1 MYLLGRDLLILI
13 CLAKNRNGIIWEMS
27 SLHREILAK
36 KGLPPIN
43 EDGNNIATG
52 IIPSTSRGFRRGGM
66 MDVTPLEW
74 NEFFDKKLSLN
85 INNDVFCVYTKGDKG
100 PIFYM
105 LHGGGYSGLTWAALT
120 EELSSQVQ
128 CQIVA
133 PDLRGHGDTITTDE
147 LDLST
152 ERQMEDIVAIHQNIC
167 AGEAIPTFIIG
178 HSMGGALSVHVAAS
192 NRIENVVGIAVIDV
206 VEGTAMEALKTMKHF
221 LRSRPQ
227 KFGSIGAAVE
237 WCCKSGTAKNSRAA
251 RVSMPAQ
258 IKKTGDLY
266 TWRIDLSKTEPHWI
280 GWFKGLSKLFLSCRA
295 PKLLVLAGVDRL
307 DTDLIVGQMQGKF
320 QETILPKA
328 GHAVQEDSPE
338 DLADTLASFAI
349 RNRFCHPLHC

>member
-1 MYLLGRDLLILI
+1 
-13 CLAKNRNGIIWEMS
+13 MS

-36 KGLPPIN
+36 KDYHQSMKMEITLQP
-43 EDGNNIATG
+43 GN

-221 LRSRPQ
+221 
-227 KFGSIGAAVE
+227 
-237 WCCKSGTAKNSRAA
+237 
-251 RVSMPAQ
+251 
-258 IKKTGDLY
+258 
-266 TWRIDLSKTEPHWI
+266 
-280 GWFKGLSKLFLSCRA
+280 
-295 PKLLVLAGVDRL
+295 
-307 DTDLIVGQMQGKF
+307 
-320 QETILPKA
+320 
-328 GHAVQEDSPE
+328 
-338 DLADTLASFAI
+338 
-349 RNRFCHPLHC
+349 